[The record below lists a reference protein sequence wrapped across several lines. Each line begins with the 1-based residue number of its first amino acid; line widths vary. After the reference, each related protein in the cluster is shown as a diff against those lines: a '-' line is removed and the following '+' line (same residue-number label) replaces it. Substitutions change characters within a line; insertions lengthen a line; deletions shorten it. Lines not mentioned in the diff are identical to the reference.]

1 MTSRTESPAR
11 RPPEPR
17 RRMFVAFSI
26 KGYAW
31 FWASMF
37 WSSAGMSGRM
47 LAQGWLVVDLTD
59 ESGASAPLWLG
70 ILSAVRA
77 VGSTFLSPIGGVI
90 IDRFDRRF
98 LLVVLQTLNM
108 STSLVLGTLVVMDWV
123 QMWHL
128 IVISL
133 LQGIIMAV
141 SMPTR
146 NAVTFDLAGRESLM
160 NAMSANYLA
169 SDIMR
174 IASPVIAGIITDYA
188 GIGGAFFFLGSSFV
202 VATYCILRLPPTE
215 MKARPRRSMLASV
228 TEGASYS
235 LRNRN
240 LRMIMFMDVLM
251 SMFSYSAQL
260 MLPFFAREV
269 LDTSAT
275 ELGILMAAAGVG
287 SLVMGVVIA
296 SSTSLKPTHFRFLI
310 ASLAYSA
317 MVIGWAVSPW
327 FALAAAFLFLNG
339 IASGAFNSLSSSL
352 IQVVS
357 PEEYRGRMIG
367 LQGLTWGSMSL
378 GGMVVGGAASVFG
391 VTLALSGL
399 AAIPAFFSLIYLA
412 GAGQYSTEPEDQVA

>member
-1 MTSRTESPAR
+1 MASQSQSPAQSAPR
-11 RPPEPR
+11 PR
-17 RRMFVAFSI
+17 RRLFVAFSI
-26 KGYAW
+26 KGYVW
-31 FWASMF
+31 FWVSMF

-77 VGSTFLSPIGGVI
+77 VGSTFLSPVGGVI
-90 IDRFDRRF
+90 IDRFDRRY
-98 LLVVLQTLNM
+98 LLVALQTLNM

-133 LQGIIMAV
+133 SQGIIMAV

-160 NAMSANYLA
+160 NAMSANFLA

-188 GIGGAFFFLGSSFV
+188 GIGGAFFFLASSFV

-215 MKARPRRSMLASV
+215 MKPRPQRSMWASV

-240 LRMIMFMDVLM
+240 LRMIMIMDVLM
-251 SMFSYSAQL
+251 SMFAYSAQL
-260 MLPFFAREV
+260 MLPFFAREI

-275 ELGILMAAAGVG
+275 ELGILMGAAGVG
-287 SLVMGVVIA
+287 SLVMGAFIA
-296 SSTSLKPTHFRFLI
+296 SSTSLKPTHVRFLL
-310 ASLAYSA
+310 ASLGYSA
-317 MVIGWAVSPW
+317 MVIGWAMSPW
-327 FALAAAFLFLNG
+327 FALAASFLFLNG
-339 IASGAFNSLSSSL
+339 IASGAFNSISSSL

-378 GGMVVGGAASVFG
+378 GGMAVGGTASVIG
-391 VTLALSGL
+391 ITLALSGL
-399 AAIPAFFSLIYLA
+399 AAIPAFFCLVYLV
-412 GAGQYSTEPEDQVA
+412 GAKQFSTEPEDQV

>member
-1 MTSRTESPAR
+1 MASQSQSPAR

-17 RRMFVAFSI
+17 RRLFVAFNI
-26 KGYAW
+26 RGYLW
-31 FWASMF
+31 FWVSMF

-90 IDRFDRRF
+90 IDRFDRRY

-133 LQGIIMAV
+133 SQGIIMAV

-174 IASPVIAGIITDYA
+174 IASPVIAGIITDHV
-188 GIGGAFFFLGSSFV
+188 GIGGAFFFLAGSFI
-202 VATYCILRLPPTE
+202 VATYCVLRLPPTE
-215 MKARPRRSMLASV
+215 MKPRPQRSMWASV

-240 LRMIMFMDVLM
+240 LRMIMIMDVLM
-251 SMFSYSAQL
+251 SMFAYSAQL
-260 MLPFFAREV
+260 MLPFFARDV

-275 ELGILMAAAGVG
+275 ELGILMGASGVG
-287 SLVMGVVIA
+287 SLVMGSIIA
-296 SSTSLKPTHFRFLI
+296 SSTSLKPTHVRFLI
-310 ASLAYSA
+310 ASLGYSA
-317 MVIGWAVSPW
+317 MVVGWALSPW
-327 FALAAAFLFLNG
+327 FALAATFLFLNG
-339 IASGAFNSLSSSL
+339 IASGAFNSISSSL

-378 GGMVVGGAASVFG
+378 GGMAVGGAASLVG

-399 AAIPAFFSLIYLA
+399 AAIPAFFSLVYLA
-412 GAGQYSTEPEDQVA
+412 GAKQFSTEPEDQV

>member
-1 MTSRTESPAR
+1 MASQSQSPAR

-17 RRMFVAFSI
+17 RRLFVAFNI
-26 KGYAW
+26 RGYLW
-31 FWASMF
+31 FWVSMF

-90 IDRFDRRF
+90 IDRFDRRY

-133 LQGIIMAV
+133 SQGIIMAV

-174 IASPVIAGIITDYA
+174 IASPVIAGIITDHV
-188 GIGGAFFFLGSSFV
+188 GIGGAFFFLAGSFV

-215 MKARPRRSMLASV
+215 MKPRPQRSMWASV

-240 LRMIMFMDVLM
+240 LRMIMVMDVLM
-251 SMFSYSAQL
+251 SMFAYSAQL
-260 MLPFFAREV
+260 MLPFFARDI

-275 ELGILMAAAGVG
+275 ELGILMGASGVG
-287 SLVMGVVIA
+287 SLVMGSIIA
-296 SSTSLKPTHFRFLI
+296 SSTSLKPTHVRFLI
-310 ASLAYSA
+310 ASLGYSA
-317 MVIGWAVSPW
+317 MVVGWALSPW
-327 FALAAAFLFLNG
+327 FALAATFLFLNG
-339 IASGAFNSLSSSL
+339 IASGAFNSISSSL

-378 GGMVVGGAASVFG
+378 GGMAVGGAASLVG

-399 AAIPAFFSLIYLA
+399 AAIPAFFSLVYLA
-412 GAGQYSTEPEDQVA
+412 GAKQFSTEPEDQV

>member
-1 MTSRTESPAR
+1 MVGQSQSPAQSA
-11 RPPEPR
+11 PPPR
-17 RRMFVAFSI
+17 RRLFVAFSI
-26 KGYAW
+26 RGYVW
-31 FWASMF
+31 FWVSMF

-77 VGSTFLSPIGGVI
+77 VGSTFLSPVGGVI
-90 IDRFDRRF
+90 IDRFDRRY

-133 LQGIIMAV
+133 AQGIIMAV

-188 GIGGAFFFLGSSFV
+188 GIGGAFFFLASSFV
-202 VATYCILRLPPTE
+202 VATYCVLRLPPTE
-215 MKARPRRSMLASV
+215 KKPRPQRSMWASV
-228 TEGASYS
+228 TEGAAYS
-235 LRNRN
+235 MRNRN
-240 LRMIMFMDVLM
+240 LRMIMIMDVLM
-251 SMFSYSAQL
+251 SMFAYSAQL
-260 MLPFFAREV
+260 MLPFFAREI

-275 ELGILMAAAGVG
+275 ELGILMGVAGVG
-287 SLVMGVVIA
+287 SLLIGAVIA
-296 SSTSLKPTHFRFLI
+296 SSTSLKPTHARFLL

-317 MVIGWAVSPW
+317 MVVGWAMSPW

-339 IASGAFNSLSSSL
+339 IASGAFNAISSSL

-378 GGMVVGGAASVFG
+378 GGMAVGGAASLVG

-399 AAIPAFFSLIYLA
+399 AAIPAFFSLVYLA
-412 GAGQYSTEPEDQVA
+412 GAKQFSTEPEDQN

>member
-1 MTSRTESPAR
+1 
-11 RPPEPR
+11 
-17 RRMFVAFSI
+17 
-26 KGYAW
+26 
-31 FWASMF
+31 MF

-90 IDRFDRRF
+90 IDRFDRRY

-133 LQGIIMAV
+133 SQGIIMAV

-174 IASPVIAGIITDYA
+174 IASPVIAGIITDHV
-188 GIGGAFFFLGSSFV
+188 GIGGAFFFLAGSFV
-202 VATYCILRLPPTE
+202 VATYCVLRLPPTE
-215 MKARPRRSMLASV
+215 MKPRPQRSMWASV

-240 LRMIMFMDVLM
+240 LRMIMVMDVLM
-251 SMFSYSAQL
+251 SMFAYSAQL
-260 MLPFFAREV
+260 MLPFFARDV

-275 ELGILMAAAGVG
+275 ELGILMGASGVG
-287 SLVMGVVIA
+287 SLVMGSIIA
-296 SSTSLKPTHFRFLI
+296 SSTSLKPTHVRFLI
-310 ASLAYSA
+310 ASLGYSA
-317 MVIGWAVSPW
+317 MVVGWALSPW
-327 FALAAAFLFLNG
+327 FALAATFLFLNG
-339 IASGAFNSLSSSL
+339 IASGAFNSISSSL

-378 GGMVVGGAASVFG
+378 GGMAVGGAASLVG

-399 AAIPAFFSLIYLA
+399 AAIPAFFSLV
-412 GAGQYSTEPEDQVA
+412 YSPGRSSSPRSLRTRSEPADSASARL

>member
-1 MTSRTESPAR
+1 
-11 RPPEPR
+11 
-17 RRMFVAFSI
+17 MFVAFSI
-26 KGYAW
+26 RGYIW
-31 FWASMF
+31 FWVSMF

-90 IDRFDRRF
+90 IDRFDRRY

-133 LQGIIMAV
+133 SQGIIMAV

-160 NAMSANYLA
+160 NAMSANFLA

-174 IASPVIAGIITDYA
+174 IGSPVIAGIITDYA
-188 GIGGAFFFLGSSFV
+188 GIGGAFFFLAGSFV
-202 VATYCILRLPPTE
+202 VATYCILRLPPTD
-215 MKARPRRSMLASV
+215 MKPRPQRSMLSSV

-240 LRMIMFMDVLM
+240 LRMIMIMDVIM
-251 SMFSYSAQL
+251 SMFAYSAQL
-260 MLPFFAREV
+260 MLPFFARDI

-275 ELGILMAAAGVG
+275 ELGILMAASGVG
-287 SLVMGVVIA
+287 SLVMGGFIA
-296 SSTSLKPTHFRFLI
+296 SSTSLKPTHVRFLL
-310 ASLAYSA
+310 ASLGYSA
-317 MVIGWAVSPW
+317 MVIGWAMSPW
-327 FALAAAFLFLNG
+327 FALAATFLFLNG
-339 IASGAFNSLSSSL
+339 IASGAFNSISSSL

-378 GGMVVGGAASVFG
+378 GGMAVGGAASLIG
-391 VTLALSGL
+391 VTLALSSL

-412 GAGQYSTEPEDQVA
+412 GAKQFSTEPEDQV